1 MTHAIEPRDAAF
13 ALVLHRFL
21 ARFAHTAVSAFVWII
36 LFLYF
41 ADIEPSLIH
50 AVIRTFLLYALAQT
64 VTILAAPFAL
74 RAIGGNM
81 LRGLVFGTIFS
92 VAALA
97 YMGALASGIFPHG
110 AAVIGILLGLYRAF
124 YRAPYELEH
133 RAVAPQSQ
141 PLFTVELFLGFT
153 PFLAGLA
160 VAMGI
165 WYPYLLF
172 VAALINALA
181 LIPLLFTLTVYETY
195 SWNYRQAFAELIAAK
210 NQPLAVSG
218 VLAGAGGALLF
229 LIWPILLYF
238 ELSPQPLVLGAAF
251 SAALLTL
258 LIVRSRHARV
268 LIDQHADGAT
278 YIDEYTVLK
287 EMSLAI
293 GRLVISLCA
302 AIGVAVLLS
311 YLKRE
316 ATTSLTSAPSA
327 RPACPARANS
337 LMTAPMSFPDPA

>member
-1 MTHAIEPRDAAF
+1 MRKRAFSMGQASFLGYWHLRGHVSLVELFCAVRVYRRHHSTNHIAGSARHSGDAFRQIPSLEQSRRHFALCRRVGCHNDDFGYAYDLAGHRPQHVRGLEYLGRLLATPYHSASCSTHEACARAAAHNMTHAIEPRDAAF

-81 LRGLVFGTIFS
+81 LR
-92 VAALA
+92 
-97 YMGALASGIFPHG
+97 
-110 AAVIGILLGLYRAF
+110 GLYRAF

-251 SAALLTL
+251 SE
-258 LIVRSRHARV
+258 H
-268 LIDQHADGAT
+268 
-278 YIDEYTVLK
+278 E
-287 EMSLAI
+287 
-293 GRLVISLCA
+293 
-302 AIGVAVLLS
+302 
-311 YLKRE
+311 
-316 ATTSLTSAPSA
+316 
-327 RPACPARANS
+327 
-337 LMTAPMSFPDPA
+337 

>member
-1 MTHAIEPRDAAF
+1 MHSIEAKDAQF
-13 ALVLHRFL
+13 ALAAHRFL
-21 ARFAHTAVSAFVWII
+21 MRLPRSAISAFLWII
-36 LFLYF
+36 VYLYF
-41 ADIEPSLIH
+41 FESTQSVETSLI
-50 AVIRTFLLYALAQT
+50 RTVLLYALSQT
-64 VTILAAPFAL
+64 ITMLCAPLAL
-74 RAIGGNM
+74 RLIRGNM
-81 LRGLVFGTIFS
+81 LRGMVFGTLIS
-92 VAALA
+92 AAALTYA
-97 YMGALASGIFPHG
+97 SALASGIFPHG
-110 AAVIGILLGLYRAF
+110 AAAVGILLGLYRAF
-124 YRAPYELEH
+124 YRAPYLLEH
-133 RAVAPQSQ
+133 REVAPQSQ

-251 SAALLTL
+251 SE
-258 LIVRSRHARV
+258 H
-268 LIDQHADGAT
+268 
-278 YIDEYTVLK
+278 E
-287 EMSLAI
+287 
-293 GRLVISLCA
+293 
-302 AIGVAVLLS
+302 
-311 YLKRE
+311 
-316 ATTSLTSAPSA
+316 
-327 RPACPARANS
+327 
-337 LMTAPMSFPDPA
+337 